1 MPAGVL
7 CPSCGT
13 VNSNEARVCTSCR
26 TSLAPPPDNRT
37 SLRKS
42 VANAPPARSK
52 QSLAATPQRRTG
64 EMKAPRTDVN
74 AARTEQGED
83 PAATAAEEGLAAT
96 VERDPA
102 PPPRPK
108 ATRQSMPNV
117 QGVQDVSGRRSNAAM
132 KALPRPPPSPP
143 SMLSSSGRD
152 SLVGQ
157 KLQEYVIKER
167 IGVGGMG
174 VVYKAVQQLINKEV
188 AIKVLRSDVVTDPRD
203 VDRMLDEARI
213 INSIK
218 HRGIINIFGA
228 GTLEDG
234 RHYLIM
240 ELLEGE
246 SLEQMMQREGK
257 VNAGDAVL
265 ILEEVLSALA
275 AAHAAGV
282 VHRDLKPANV
292 FLVKEGNKVYVK
304 LLDFGLARR
313 QQQNVTRIAG
323 TPDYISP
330 EHARGRPAGPPAD
343 LYAFGVMCFHMLTGK
358 LPFMG
363 NTPMEVMEKHVH
375 HEPPVPH
382 EVNPAIPKALSEL
395 ILKLLAKD
403 PGARPDANQ
412 VKADLRAATKQLRN
426 AATMMSLVSI
436 EPVATNAAAA
446 AAKGEKGAE
455 KSEAERAREL
465 AVKAQVEDVKR
476 QVKKRWP
483 LVVGGVIGV
492 WLLGVLVYALWPA
505 GEVEQPKP
513 VKFVPKVTDV
523 KGPEKSPGDVKNPQ
537 DPKDP
542 TLVAG
547 NDPKNP
553 TDPGPTANG
562 TAPQPN
568 GTDPSADP
576 SLAGEDDAGE
586 EAPSPINTGVLSKFP
601 DLNSVVD
608 DVVIGEF
615 RREVREGQSIENMLS
630 RMNEAIK
637 TDTDKEELFGRA
649 LVRVNTLCGEANT
662 KKKLIDCDDE
672 VRKLHERFFK
682 L

>member
-1 MPAGVL
+1 MPAGVM
-7 CPSCGT
+7 CPRCGT
-13 VNSNEARVCTSCR
+13 VNSSEGRNCSSCG
-26 TSLAPPPDNRT
+26 TSLAPPPDNKT
-37 SLRKS
+37 GLRKS
-42 VANAPPARSK
+42 SAQVPAARSK
-52 QSLAATPQRRTG
+52 QALPPSSRRTG
-64 EMKAPRTDVN
+64 ERDM
-74 AARTEQGED
+74 ARTEQGED
-83 PAATAAEEGLAAT
+83 PAATAHEEGLSDT
-96 VERDPA
+96 VERDPEPPP

-117 QGVQDVSGRRSNAAM
+117 GAVQEGGGGRRSNAAM
-132 KALPRPPPSPP
+132 KALPKGPPASPP

-152 SLVGQ
+152 SLIGQ
-157 KLQEYVIKER
+157 KLQEYIIKER

-174 VVYKAVQQLINKEV
+174 VVYRATQALINKEV

-246 SLEQMMQREGK
+246 SLEQLMQREGT

-343 LYAFGVMCFHMLTGK
+343 LYAFGIMCFHMLTGK
-358 LPFMG
+358 LPFTG

-395 ILKLLAKD
+395 ILKLLGKE

-426 AATMMSLVSI
+426 AATMMSLMSI
-436 EPVATNAAAA
+436 EPVVGGPAG
-446 AAKGEKGAE
+446 KGDKKEE
-455 KSEAERAREL
+455 ERAREL

-483 LVVGGVIGV
+483 IVVGGFIGV
-492 WLLGVLVYALWPA
+492 WLLAVLVYALWPA
-505 GEVEQPKP
+505 PTVQPAKPPKLPP
-513 VKFVPKVTDV
+513 VKPLVAVN
-523 KGPEKSPGDVKNPQ
+523 DVKNP
-537 DPKDP
+537 
-542 TLVAG
+542 TANTTVVE
-547 NDPKNP
+547 PKNP
-553 TDPGPTANG
+553 ENPTKPPEAN
-562 TAPQPN
+562 TA
-568 GTDPSADP
+568 
-576 SLAGEDDAGE
+576 
-586 EAPSPINTGVLSKFP
+586 APEGNTAAPEGNTAAPEGNTAAVENTGGGDAVPAAAGVLAKFP
-601 DLNSVVD
+601 DNNSVID
-608 DVVIGEF
+608 DFNIGEYK
-615 RREVREGQSIENMLS
+615 RELREGQSIEKMLE
-630 RMNEAIK
+630 RMEEAIAQ
-637 TDTDKEELFGRA
+637 DKEKRLYFQTA
-649 LVRVNTLCGEANT
+649 LTDAKQTCADANT
-662 KKKLIDCDDE
+662 KSKLINCDDD
-672 VRKLHERFFK
+672 VRKLHSKFFK
-682 L
+682 E

>member
-1 MPAGVL
+1 M
-7 CPSCGT
+7 
-13 VNSNEARVCTSCR
+13 
-26 TSLAPPPDNRT
+26 
-37 SLRKS
+37 
-42 VANAPPARSK
+42 
-52 QSLAATPQRRTG
+52 
-64 EMKAPRTDVN
+64 
-74 AARTEQGED
+74 ARTEQGED
-83 PAATAAEEGLAAT
+83 PAATAHEEGLSDT
-96 VERDPA
+96 VERDPEPPP

-117 QGVQDVSGRRSNAAM
+117 GAVQEGGGGRRSNAAM
-132 KALPRPPPSPP
+132 KALPKGPPASPP

-152 SLVGQ
+152 SLIGQ
-157 KLQEYVIKER
+157 KLQEYIIKER

-174 VVYKAVQQLINKEV
+174 VVYRATQALINKEV

-246 SLEQMMQREGK
+246 SLEQLMQREGT

-343 LYAFGVMCFHMLTGK
+343 LYAFGIMCFHMLTGK
-358 LPFMG
+358 LPFTG

-395 ILKLLAKD
+395 ILKLLGKE

-426 AATMMSLVSI
+426 AATMMSLMSI
-436 EPVATNAAAA
+436 EPVVGGSAG
-446 AAKGEKGAE
+446 KGDKKEE
-455 KSEAERAREL
+455 ERAREL

-483 LVVGGVIGV
+483 IVVGGFIGV
-492 WLLGVLVYALWPA
+492 WLLAVLIYALWPA
-505 GEVEQPKP
+505 PPVQPVKP
-513 VKFVPKVTDV
+513 VKLPPIKPVVAVNDVKPTANTPPVEPKNPENPTKPPEGNATDV
-523 KGPEKSPGDVKNPQ
+523 KPPE
-537 DPKDP
+537 
-542 TLVAG
+542 G
-547 NDPKNP
+547 NDTAPEGNQTEP
-553 TDPGPTANG
+553 DPNG
-562 TAPQPN
+562 TAP
-568 GTDPSADP
+568 
-576 SLAGEDDAGE
+576 E
-586 EAPSPINTGVLSKFP
+586 NTGGGDAVPAAVGVLAKFP
-601 DLNSVVD
+601 DNNSVID
-608 DVVIGEF
+608 DFNIGEYK
-615 RREVREGQSIENMLS
+615 RELRDGQSIETMLE
-630 RMNEAIK
+630 RMELTIAQ
-637 TDTDKEELFGRA
+637 DKEKRLYFERA
-649 LVRVNTLCGEANT
+649 LTEAKQTCADANT
-662 KKKLIDCDDE
+662 KKALIDCDDE
-672 VRKLHERFFK
+672 VRKLHGKFFK
-682 L
+682 D

>member
-7 CPSCGT
+7 CPKCST
-13 VNSNEARVCTSCR
+13 VNSSEAPKCVSCGSPLPTAKKVPTGTSQAV
-26 TSLAPPPDNRT
+26 S
-37 SLRKS
+37 
-42 VANAPPARSK
+42 RSK
-52 QSLAATPQRRTG
+52 QALPARRITG
-64 EMKAPRTDVN
+64 EMKAPRDPS
-74 AARTEQGED
+74 AAATEQGED
-83 PAATAAEEGLAAT
+83 PAMTAQDGEE
-96 VERDPA
+96 R
-102 PPPRPK
+102 PPPRAR
-108 ATRQSMPNV
+108 AT
-117 QGVQDVSGRRSNAAM
+117 GVNNLSKFGSADGRKSNAAM
-132 KALPRPPPSPP
+132 KAIPRPPASPP
-143 SMLSSSGRD
+143 SVSTGKD

-174 VVYKAVQQLINKEV
+174 VVYKAVHTLINKEV
-188 AIKVLRSDVVTDPRD
+188 AIKVLRPDVVTDPRD

-218 HRGIINIFGA
+218 NRGIINIFGA

-246 SLEQMMQREGK
+246 SLEQLMQREGT
-257 VNAGDAVL
+257 VPAGDAVI

-292 FLVKEGNKVYVK
+292 FLVKESNKLYVK

-358 LPFMG
+358 LPFVG

-375 HEPPVPH
+375 HDPPVPH

-403 PGARPDANQ
+403 PGTRPDANQ

-426 AATMMSLVSI
+426 AATMMSLMQI
-436 EPVATNAAAA
+436 EAVKEGAAGAP
-446 AAKGEKGAE
+446 KGPKAE
-455 KSEAERAREL
+455 KTEAERAREL

-483 LVVGGVIGV
+483 LVVGGVVGV
-492 WLLGVLVYALWPA
+492 WLLAVLIYAVWPS
-505 GEVEQPKP
+505 GPVEPTKP
-513 VKFVPKVTDV
+513 VKF
-523 KGPEKSPGDVKNPQ
+523 
-537 DPKDP
+537 DP
-542 TLVAG
+542 TKPVKAVEIARV
-547 NDPKNP
+547 DPKNP
-553 TDPGPTANG
+553 KTPEVPPVDPKKNPDEPTPTVDPKTPTTDAATTETTAEEDGGEEPVPTA
-562 TAPQPN
+562 
-568 GTDPSADP
+568 
-576 SLAGEDDAGE
+576 
-586 EAPSPINTGVLSKFP
+586 TGVLAKFP
-601 DLNSVVD
+601 DNNSQVD
-608 DVVIGEF
+608 DFTIGEF
-615 RREVREGQSIENMLS
+615 KRERHDGQTIESMLD

-637 TDTDKEELFGRA
+637 SDSDKEELFGRA
-649 LVRVNTLCGEANT
+649 LVRVSTLCSEANT

-672 VRKLHERFFK
+672 VRKLHDRFFK

>member
-1 MPAGVL
+1 MPAGVM
-7 CPSCGT
+7 CPKCGT
-13 VNSNEARVCTSCR
+13 VNSSEARACTSCGTSLVAPADKR
-26 TSLAPPPDNRT
+26 TSLSKAAAPAVPG
-37 SLRKS
+37 
-42 VANAPPARSK
+42 RSK
-52 QSLAATPQRRTG
+52 QALPGTARRTG
-64 EMKAPRTDVN
+64 EVRVPRSDS
-74 AARTEQGED
+74 AARTEQGDD
-83 PAATAAEEGLAAT
+83 PAKTAAEEGLSDT
-96 VERDPA
+96 VERDA
-102 PPPRPK
+102 IPRPK
-108 ATRQSMPNV
+108 ATRQSMANV
-117 QGVQDVSGRRSNAAM
+117 ASVQDGGGRRSNPAM
-132 KALPRPPPSPP
+132 KALPRPPASPP
-143 SMLSSSGRD
+143 SMSSSARD
-152 SLVGQ
+152 SLIGQ

-174 VVYKAVQQLINKEV
+174 VVYRAVQALIGKEV

-228 GTLEDG
+228 GTLDDG

-246 SLEQMMQREGK
+246 SLEQLMQREGK
-257 VNAGDAVL
+257 VAAGDAVV
-265 ILEEVLSALA
+265 ILEEVLSALG
-275 AAHAAGV
+275 AAHEAGV

-313 QQQNVTRIAG
+313 QAQNVTRIAG

-343 LYAFGVMCFHMLTGK
+343 LYGFGILCFHMLTGK
-358 LPFMG
+358 LPFTG

-403 PGARPDANQ
+403 PGTRPDARQ

-426 AATMMSLVSI
+426 ASTMMSLMSI
-436 EPVATNAAAA
+436 EPVDTDAARPAV
-446 AAKGEKGAE
+446 KGQKTED
-455 KSEAERAREL
+455 ERAREL

-483 LVVGGVIGV
+483 LVVGGFVGV
-492 WLLGVLVYALWPA
+492 WLLGVLIYALWPSGTVA
-505 GEVEQPKP
+505 PPKP
-513 VKFVPKVTDV
+513 VKLPPLKNPIVAVKDPTNPTQLPDPTKATDPTPV
-523 KGPEKSPGDVKNPQ
+523 VKNPQ
-537 DPKDP
+537 DPVP
-542 TLVAG
+542 LA
-547 NDPKNP
+547 NA
-553 TDPGPTANG
+553 TDPVA
-562 TAPQPN
+562 
-568 GTDPSADP
+568 
-576 SLAGEDDAGE
+576 LDDAGE
-586 EAPSPINTGVLSKFP
+586 AEVPTAVATGVLGKFV
-601 DLNSVVD
+601 DNNSIVD
-608 DVVIGEF
+608 DVTIGEF
-615 RREVREGQSIENMLS
+615 RREERDGQSIERMLN

-637 TDTDKEELFGRA
+637 SDEDKKELFERA
-649 LVRVNTLCGEANT
+649 LLRVNDQCAAADT
-662 KKKLIDCDDE
+662 KRKLIDCDDE
-672 VRKLHERFFK
+672 ARKLHDRFFK

>member
-1 MPAGVL
+1 M
-7 CPSCGT
+7 
-13 VNSNEARVCTSCR
+13 
-26 TSLAPPPDNRT
+26 
-37 SLRKS
+37 
-42 VANAPPARSK
+42 
-52 QSLAATPQRRTG
+52 
-64 EMKAPRTDVN
+64 
-74 AARTEQGED
+74 ARTEQGED
-83 PAATAAEEGLAAT
+83 PAATAHEEGLSDT
-96 VERDPA
+96 VERDPEPPP

-117 QGVQDVSGRRSNAAM
+117 GAVQEGGGGRRSNAAM
-132 KALPRPPPSPP
+132 KALPKGPPASPP

-152 SLVGQ
+152 SLIGQ
-157 KLQEYVIKER
+157 KLQEYIIKER

-174 VVYKAVQQLINKEV
+174 VVYRATQALINKEV

-246 SLEQMMQREGK
+246 SLEQLMQREGT

-343 LYAFGVMCFHMLTGK
+343 LYAFGIMCFHMLTGK
-358 LPFMG
+358 LPFTG

-395 ILKLLAKD
+395 ILKLLGKE

-426 AATMMSLVSI
+426 AATMMSLMSI
-436 EPVATNAAAA
+436 EPVVGGPAG
-446 AAKGEKGAE
+446 KGDKKEE
-455 KSEAERAREL
+455 ERAREL

-483 LVVGGVIGV
+483 IVVGGFIGV
-492 WLLGVLVYALWPA
+492 WLLAVLVYALWPA
-505 GEVEQPKP
+505 PTVQPVKPPKLPPVKP
-513 VKFVPKVTDV
+513 VVAVN
-523 KGPEKSPGDVKNPQ
+523 DVKNP
-537 DPKDP
+537 
-542 TLVAG
+542 TANTTAVE
-547 NDPKNP
+547 PKNP
-553 TDPGPTANG
+553 ENPTKPPEGNATDVKPPEANG
-562 TAPQPN
+562 TAPEGNTTEPDGN
-568 GTDPSADP
+568 TTAPENTG
-576 SLAGEDDAGE
+576 GGDAVP
-586 EAPSPINTGVLSKFP
+586 AAVGVLSKFP
-601 DLNSVVD
+601 DNNSVVD
-608 DVVIGEF
+608 DFSIGEYK
-615 RREVREGQSIENMLS
+615 RELRDGQSIEKMLE
-630 RMNEAIK
+630 RMEEAIAQ
-637 TDTDKEELFGRA
+637 DKEKRLYFQTA
-649 LVRVNTLCGEANT
+649 LTDAKQTCADANT
-662 KKKLIDCDDE
+662 KSKLINCDDD
-672 VRKLHERFFK
+672 VRKLHGKFFK
-682 L
+682 E

>member
-1 MPAGVL
+1 M
-7 CPSCGT
+7 CS
-13 VNSNEARVCTSCR
+13 SCR
-26 TSLAPPPDNRT
+26 TSLAPPPDGRT
-37 SLRKS
+37 SQRKS
-42 VANAPPARSK
+42 IANAPAARSK
-52 QSLAATPQRRTG
+52 QALAATPQRRTG
-64 EMKAPRTDVN
+64 EIKAPRADAT

-143 SMLSSSGRD
+143 SLSSGRD

-157 KLQEYVIKER
+157 KLQEYIIKER

-174 VVYKAVQQLINKEV
+174 VVYKAVQSLINKEV

-246 SLEQMMQREGK
+246 SLEQLMQREGT
-257 VNAGDAVL
+257 VTSGDAVL

-358 LPFMG
+358 LPFTG

-412 VKADLRAATKQLRN
+412 VKADLRAATKQMRN
-426 AATMMSLVSI
+426 AATMMSLMSI
-436 EPVATNAAAA
+436 EPVVGGAPA
-446 AAKGEKGAE
+446 AAKGTKGAEKSAE

-492 WLLGVLVYALWPA
+492 WLVGVLAYALWPSA
-505 GEVEQPKP
+505 EVEQPKP
-513 VKFVPKVTDV
+513 IKFVPKGPSDV
-523 KGPEKSPGDVKNPQ
+523 KGPEKNPG
-537 DPKDP
+537 
-542 TLVAG
+542 T
-547 NDPKNP
+547 DPKNP
-553 TDPGPTANG
+553 TVVAANDPKNT
-562 TAPQPN
+562 
-568 GTDPSADP
+568 GTDPKNPGPGPDTKDP
-576 SLAGEDDAGE
+576 QANSTDPQANTTDPALVDGDDAGD
-586 EAPSPINTGVLSKFP
+586 EANSVAAKGVLAKFV

-637 TDTDKEELFGRA
+637 SDTDKEELFGRA
-649 LVRVNTLCGEANT
+649 LTRVNTLCEAANT
-662 KKKLIDCDDE
+662 KKTLIDCDDE

>member
-1 MPAGVL
+1 MNSSEGRN
-7 CPSCGT
+7 CSSCG
-13 VNSNEARVCTSCR
+13 

-37 SLRKS
+37 GLRKS
-42 VANAPPARSK
+42 SVQVPAARSK
-52 QSLAATPQRRTG
+52 QALPASRRTG
-64 EMKAPRTDVN
+64 ERNLA
-74 AARTEQGED
+74 AARTEQGDD
-83 PAATAAEEGLAAT
+83 PAATAHEEGLSDT
-96 VERDPA
+96 VERDPEPA
-102 PPPRPK
+102 PPPPRPK

-117 QGVQDVSGRRSNAAM
+117 AAVQDAGGGRRSNAAM
-132 KALPRPPPSPP
+132 KALPKGPPASPP
-143 SMLSSSGRD
+143 SMLSASGRD
-152 SLVGQ
+152 TLIGQ
-157 KLQEYVIKER
+157 KLQEYIIKER

-174 VVYKAVQQLINKEV
+174 VVYRAVQALINKEV

-228 GTLEDG
+228 GTLDDG

-246 SLEQMMQREGK
+246 SLEQMMQREGTI
-257 VNAGDAVL
+257 NAGDAVL

-343 LYAFGVMCFHMLTGK
+343 LYAFGIMCFHMLTGK
-358 LPFMG
+358 LPFTG

-395 ILKLLAKD
+395 ILKLLGKE

-426 AATMMSLVSI
+426 AATMMSLMSI
-436 EPVATNAAAA
+436 EPVVGGP
-446 AAKGEKGAE
+446 AKGDKKGDKKE
-455 KSEAERAREL
+455 DERAREL

-483 LVVGGVIGV
+483 LVVGGFIGV
-492 WLLGVLVYALWPA
+492 WLLAVLIYAVWPS
-505 GEVEQPKP
+505 GPVEPPKP
-513 VKFVPKVTDV
+513 VKLPPV
-523 KGPEKSPGDVKNPQ
+523 KPVVAANDVKNPVANTPAVEP
-537 DPKDP
+537 PK
-542 TLVAG
+542 T
-547 NDPKNP
+547 NT
-553 TDPGPTANG
+553 TDPVAKPPEAN
-562 TAPQPN
+562 T
-568 GTDPSADP
+568 TDPVVKPPEANTTDP
-576 SLAGEDDAGE
+576 VATNDEDAGDDL
-586 EAPSPINTGVLSKFP
+586 AAIPAAVGVLAKFP
-601 DLNSVVD
+601 DNNSVVD
-608 DVVIGEF
+608 DFSIGEYK
-615 RREVREGQSIENMLS
+615 RELRDGQSIDAMLA
-630 RMNEAIK
+630 RMAEAIAQ
-637 TDTDKEELFGRA
+637 DKEKEEYFERPFTKA
-649 LVRVNTLCGEANT
+649 KQICAEANT
-662 KKKLIDCDDE
+662 KKTLIDCDDE
-672 VRKLHERFFK
+672 VRKLHGKFFK
-682 L
+682 E

>member
-1 MPAGVL
+1 M
-7 CPSCGT
+7 
-13 VNSNEARVCTSCR
+13 NSSESLACTSCGVSLAVAGDKR
-26 TSLAPPPDNRT
+26 TSLSK
-37 SLRKS
+37 SLGSSPGRPRAS
-42 VANAPPARSK
+42 AGPGA
-52 QSLAATPQRRTG
+52 RRTG
-64 EMKAPRTDVN
+64 ELRAPRVE
-74 AARTEQGED
+74 ASTEQGED
-83 PAATAAEEGLAAT
+83 PANTAAEEGFADT
-96 VERDPA
+96 VEREPA

-117 QGVQDVSGRRSNAAM
+117 AAVQEPGGRRSNAAM
-132 KALPRPPPSPP
+132 KALPRPPATPP
-143 SMLSSSGRD
+143 SMSSASRD
-152 SLVGQ
+152 SLIGQ

-174 VVYKAVQQLINKEV
+174 VVYRAVQTLIGKEV

-228 GTLEDG
+228 GTLDDG

-246 SLEQMMQREGK
+246 SLEQMMQREGS
-257 VNAGDAVL
+257 VAAGDAVL
-265 ILEEVLSALA
+265 ILEEVLSALG

-343 LYAFGVMCFHMLTGK
+343 LYGFGILCFHMLTGK
-358 LPFMG
+358 LPFTG

-382 EVNPAIPKALSEL
+382 EVNPQIPKALSEL
-395 ILKLLAKD
+395 ILKLLAKE
-403 PGARPDANQ
+403 PGTRPDANQ

-426 AATMMSLVSI
+426 ASTMMSLMSI
-436 EPVATNAAAA
+436 APVAGAPATAGG
-446 AAKGEKGAE
+446 KGNKAE
-455 KSEAERAREL
+455 DERAREL

-483 LVVGGVIGV
+483 LMVGGFVGV

-505 GEVEQPKP
+505 GPVEPPKP
-513 VKFVPKVTDV
+513 VKLP
-523 KGPEKSPGDVKNPQ
+523 PLVKNPVVAV
-537 DPKDP
+537 KEP
-542 TLVAG
+542 TKPLG
-547 NDPKNP
+547 DDPKNGTP
-553 TDPGPTANG
+553 TVKDPDVTPVPVANATDPIAEV
-562 TAPQPN
+562 
-568 GTDPSADP
+568 DS
-576 SLAGEDDAGE
+576 DAGE
-586 EAPSPINTGVLSKFP
+586 EALDPINSVAATGVLAKFV
-601 DLNSVVD
+601 DNNSEVD
-608 DVVIGEF
+608 DVTIGEF
-615 RREVREGQSIENMLS
+615 RREVRDGQSIDAMLD
-630 RMNEAIK
+630 RMATEIGSNSEKRDYFETRLNKVKAQC
-637 TDTDKEELFGRA
+637 EQ
-649 LVRVNTLCGEANT
+649 ANT
-662 KKKLIDCDDE
+662 KLKLLNCDDD
-672 VRKLHERFFK
+672 VRRLHTQFYRVVD
-682 L
+682 

>member
-1 MPAGVL
+1 MAAGVM
-7 CPSCGT
+7 CPKCGT
-13 VNSNEARVCTSCR
+13 VNPSEVRACASCGTSLAVAGDKR
-26 TSLAPPPDNRT
+26 TSLSKAAT
-37 SLRKS
+37 
-42 VANAPPARSK
+42 PAVPGRSK
-52 QSLAATPQRRTG
+52 QALSGTRRTG
-64 EMKAPRTDVN
+64 EVRVPRSDD

-83 PAATAAEEGLAAT
+83 PAKTAAEEGLSDT
-96 VERDPA
+96 VEREPT

-117 QGVQDVSGRRSNAAM
+117 AAVQDGGGRRSNAAM
-132 KALPRPPPSPP
+132 KAIPRPPASPP
-143 SMLSSSGRD
+143 SMSSAARD
-152 SLVGQ
+152 SLIGQ

-174 VVYKAVQQLINKEV
+174 VVYRAVQTLIGKEV

-228 GTLEDG
+228 GTLDDG

-246 SLEQMMQREGK
+246 SLEQLMQREGK
-257 VNAGDAVL
+257 VAAGDAVL
-265 ILEEVLSALA
+265 ILEEVLSALG
-275 AAHAAGV
+275 AAHSAGV
-282 VHRDLKPANV
+282 VHRDLKPANI

-343 LYAFGVMCFHMLTGK
+343 LYGFGILCFHMLTGK
-358 LPFMG
+358 LPFTG

-403 PGARPDANQ
+403 PGTRPDANQ

-426 AATMMSLVSI
+426 ASTMMSLMSI
-436 EPVATNAAAA
+436 EPVSTDASRPPV
-446 AAKGEKGAE
+446 KGQKTED
-455 KSEAERAREL
+455 ERAREL
-465 AVKAQVEDVKR
+465 AVKAQVQDVKR

-483 LVVGGVIGV
+483 LVVGGFIGV
-492 WLLGVLVYALWPA
+492 WLLGALIYALWPS
-505 GEVEQPKP
+505 GPVEPPKP
-513 VKFVPKVTDV
+513 VKLRPL
-523 KGPEKSPGDVKNPQ
+523 KSPVIAVKDPTPTKPPEDPKNGTQVVEPTPTVKNPE
-537 DPKDP
+537 DPQS
-542 TLVAG
+542 VV
-547 NDPKNP
+547 ND
-553 TDPGPTANG
+553 TDPVV
-562 TAPQPN
+562 
-568 GTDPSADP
+568 TDDV
-576 SLAGEDDAGE
+576 GDAGSE
-586 EAPSPINTGVLSKFP
+586 VRVVTGVLAKFV
-601 DLNSVVD
+601 DNNSVVD
-608 DVVIGEF
+608 DVAIGEF
-615 RREVREGQSIENMLS
+615 RRELRDGQSIEAMLT
-630 RMNEAIK
+630 RMNDAIK
-637 TDTDKEELFGRA
+637 DDRNLEELYARI
-649 LVRVNTLCGEANT
+649 LKRVTDLCDQADT

-672 VRKLHERFFK
+672 VRRVNTLFYPAK
-682 L
+682 

>member
-1 MPAGVL
+1 M
-7 CPSCGT
+7 
-13 VNSNEARVCTSCR
+13 
-26 TSLAPPPDNRT
+26 
-37 SLRKS
+37 
-42 VANAPPARSK
+42 
-52 QSLAATPQRRTG
+52 
-64 EMKAPRTDVN
+64 
-74 AARTEQGED
+74 ARTEQGED
-83 PAATAAEEGLAAT
+83 PAATAHEEGLSDT
-96 VERDPA
+96 VERDPEPPP
-102 PPPRPK
+102 PPPRPR

-117 QGVQDVSGRRSNAAM
+117 GAVQEGGGARRSNAAM
-132 KALPRPPPSPP
+132 KALPKGPPASPP

-152 SLVGQ
+152 SLIGQ
-157 KLQEYVIKER
+157 KLQEYIIKER

-174 VVYKAVQQLINKEV
+174 VVYRATQALINKEV

-246 SLEQMMQREGK
+246 SLEQLMQREGT

-343 LYAFGVMCFHMLTGK
+343 LYAFGIMCFHMLTGK
-358 LPFMG
+358 LPFTG

-395 ILKLLAKD
+395 ILKLLGKE

-426 AATMMSLVSI
+426 AATMMSLMSI
-436 EPVATNAAAA
+436 EPVVGGPAG
-446 AAKGEKGAE
+446 KGDKKEE
-455 KSEAERAREL
+455 ERAREL

-483 LVVGGVIGV
+483 IVVGGFIGV
-492 WLLGVLVYALWPA
+492 WLLAVLVYALWPA
-505 GEVEQPKP
+505 PTVQPAKPPKLAP
-513 VKFVPKVTDV
+513 VKPLVAVN
-523 KGPEKSPGDVKNPQ
+523 DVKNP
-537 DPKDP
+537 
-542 TLVAG
+542 TANTTGVE
-547 NDPKNP
+547 PKNP
-553 TDPGPTANG
+553 ENPTKPPEGNATDVKPPEANTAAPEGNTVEPEGNTVAPEGNTGGGDAVPTAV
-562 TAPQPN
+562 
-568 GTDPSADP
+568 
-576 SLAGEDDAGE
+576 
-586 EAPSPINTGVLSKFP
+586 GVLSKFP
-601 DLNSVVD
+601 DNNSVID
-608 DVVIGEF
+608 DFNIGEYK
-615 RREVREGQSIENMLS
+615 RELRDGQSIEKMLE
-630 RMNEAIK
+630 RMEEAIAQ
-637 TDTDKEELFGRA
+637 DKEKRLYFQTA
-649 LVRVNTLCGEANT
+649 LTDAKQTCADANT
-662 KKKLIDCDDE
+662 KSKLINCDDE
-672 VRKLHERFFK
+672 VRKLHGRFFK
-682 L
+682 E